1 MVRAI
6 RFHELG
12 GPEVL
17 RYEDVPVRDPGPG
30 EVRLRIDAIG
40 LNRAEVNFRR
50 GTYVERA
57 VLPAGLGTEAAGE
70 VLAVGAGVERWAP
83 GDAVSVVP
91 SFSQNDY
98 PVYAEEALV
107 PASSVVERPP
117 GMDAVTGAAVWMP
130 YVTAYGMVAE
140 IVRVRPG
147 DRVLITAAGN
157 SIGAAAIQVVRR
169 LGAVPLATTA
179 VPAQRAELLA
189 AGAAAV
195 VDSEPAGEL
204 AAAVRAATDGH
215 GADLVLD
222 AEGGPRVEQ
231 LVAACARGAAV
242 IVHGGLSGQPTP
254 LPAGGPAPVW
264 LRRYHVFEI
273 TTDAAA
279 MRRAEHFVRSGLA
292 AGALTP
298 MVDRVFPFDD
308 VVAAHR
314 YLDSPDRRP
323 GKPVLRVRP

>member
-30 EVRLRIDAIG
+30 EIRLRVDAVG

-50 GTYVERA
+50 GTYVEQP

-70 VLAVGAGVERWAP
+70 VLAVGTGVERWTP

-98 PVYAEEALV
+98 PVYAQEALV
-107 PASSVVERPP
+107 PASSLVARPP

-130 YVTAYGMVAE
+130 YVTVYGMVAE

-147 DRVLITAAGN
+147 DRVVITAAGN
-157 SIGAAAIQVVRR
+157 SIGAAAIQVVRW
-169 LGAVPLATTA
+169 LGAVPVVTTA

-195 VDSEPAGEL
+195 IDSGGGEL
-204 AAAVRAATDGH
+204 AVAIRAATDGH

-222 AEGGPRVEQ
+222 AEGGPQVEQ
-231 LVAACARGAAV
+231 LVAGCAPGAAV

-254 LPAGGPAPVW
+254 LPAGGPDPVW

-273 TTDAAA
+273 TTDPAA
-279 MRRAEHFVRSGLA
+279 MHRAEHFVRSGLA

-298 MVDRVFPFDD
+298 MVDRVFEFDD

-323 GKPVLRVRP
+323 GKPVLRVRR